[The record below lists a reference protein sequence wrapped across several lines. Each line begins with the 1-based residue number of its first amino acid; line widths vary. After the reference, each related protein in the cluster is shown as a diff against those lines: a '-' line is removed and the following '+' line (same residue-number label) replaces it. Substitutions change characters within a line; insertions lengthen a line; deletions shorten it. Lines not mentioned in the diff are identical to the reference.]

1 MDKANEETRLSIAV
15 NNQLNFDYKSNT
27 LIFDLYPNTSY
38 KKDQIVYYFQRGE
51 NQAIPNGTNNKI
63 QLSAFPYYESTVEI
77 FAVNGNGQRSAN
89 TLRYTI
95 NNAPPWWL
103 RVESIALYVI
113 LIIVI
118 VYSLVKF
125 RERQTKKKMEG
136 ERKNKELEEARQ
148 LQMSLLPKTNPEIKG
163 LDISTYLKSATEIG
177 GDYYDFFYK
186 KDDYFYAIC
195 GDATGHGVIS
205 GIMVSVTKAGL
216 NGVPMGTPSNILG
229 QLNRIVKRVN
239 FGRLR
244 MSLSVVK
251 FNDKSIELSS
261 AAMPPTYYYQAKNNT
276 LEEILV
282 PNLPLG
288 GIESEKF
295 DGVKKDFNEG
305 DILVMISDGL
315 PELPNPQNQ
324 MLDYEKVHQCVASNA
339 DKDAESIK
347 NALVTLSDEWAQ
359 GVMNPDDITIVVIK
373 KAA

>member
-1 MDKANEETRLSIAV
+1 M
-15 NNQLNFDYKSNT
+15 
-27 LIFDLYPNTSY
+27 
-38 KKDQIVYYFQRGE
+38 
-51 NQAIPNGTNNKI
+51 
-63 QLSAFPYYESTVEI
+63 SAFPYYESTVEI

-113 LIIVI
+113 LSIVI
-118 VYSLVKF
+118 VYSLVKL

-163 LDISTYLKSATEIG
+163 LEISTYLKSATEIG

-229 QLNRIVKRVN
+229 QLNRIVKRVIP
-239 FGRLR
+239 G
-244 MSLSVVK
+244 
-251 FNDKSIELSS
+251 
-261 AAMPPTYYYQAKNNT
+261 ACA
-276 LEEILV
+276 
-282 PNLPLG
+282 
-288 GIESEKF
+288 
-295 DGVKKDFNEG
+295 
-305 DILVMISDGL
+305 
-315 PELPNPQNQ
+315 
-324 MLDYEKVHQCVASNA
+324 
-339 DKDAESIK
+339 
-347 NALVTLSDEWAQ
+347 
-359 GVMNPDDITIVVIK
+359 
-373 KAA
+373 